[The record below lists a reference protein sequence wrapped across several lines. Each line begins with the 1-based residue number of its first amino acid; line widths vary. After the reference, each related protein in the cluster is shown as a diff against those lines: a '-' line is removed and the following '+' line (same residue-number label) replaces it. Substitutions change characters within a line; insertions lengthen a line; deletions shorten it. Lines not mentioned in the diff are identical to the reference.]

1 MKEYKRRNL
10 KLTTFGLSVKKRLL
24 DKGMT
29 QKELARELGIHG
41 CYLTEILYGIRAG
54 WKYRE
59 QIEDILSMKKSV

>member
-29 QKELARELGIHG
+29 QKELASELGIHG
-41 CYLTEILYGIRAG
+41 CYLTEILYGLRAG

-59 QIEDILSMKKSV
+59 QIEDILSMKKSG

>member
-1 MKEYKRRNL
+1 MKQYERRKL
-10 KLTTFGLSVKKRLL
+10 KLTPFGLSVKKRLL

-29 QKELARELGIHG
+29 QKELARELGVQG

-59 QIEDILSMKKSV
+59 QIENILSMKKSV

>member
-1 MKEYKRRNL
+1 MKQYERRKL

-29 QKELARELGIHG
+29 QKELARELGIQG

-59 QIEDILSMKKSV
+59 QIENILSMKKSV

>member
-1 MKEYKRRNL
+1 MKRYERRKL
-10 KLTTFGLSVKKRLL
+10 KLTPFGLAIKKRLL

-29 QKELARELGIHG
+29 QKELADSLGIKG

-59 QIEDILSMKKSV
+59 QIEDILGMKKSS